1 MLSIDTIKNSNDY
14 DNYLKLHIKKY
25 CVSTRLGIGNY
36 DKNFFK
42 NLDDAKSF
50 LDELKKKDEN
60 TSSLIYGI
68 SNPPHTVLD
77 VNVVM
82 DLQND

>member
-1 MLSIDTIKNSNDY
+1 MLTIDTIKNSNDY

-25 CVSTRLGIGNY
+25 CVSTRLGIGRY

-42 NLDDAKSF
+42 NFDDAKSY
-50 LDELKKKDEN
+50 LNILKKEDAD
-60 TSSLIYGI
+60 TRSLIYGI